1 MALPDYQSLM
11 LPLLQ
16 YAGVAEGEITTSK
29 AVEFLAQ
36 ALKLTEA
43 DLKEML
49 PSGTQSTFVNRVGW
63 AATYMKKAGLLAS
76 TRRGYYRITER
87 GPQLLAEQP
96 QFINNKTLKRYP
108 EFREFINQKRAR
120 ADGDKTI
127 LETELT
133 PDRPVP
139 TPSEALEAAYKNLRD
154 ELADELLAKIKAT
167 SPAFFERIVV
177 ELLVKMG
184 YGGSLVDAG
193 KAIGRSGDGGID
205 GIIKEDKLGLDVIY
219 LQAKRWERTP
229 VGRPEI
235 MQFAGALQ
243 AQKANKGIFITTS
256 RFTDEARSYVSQIG
270 SKIVLIDGEQLTNL
284 MIDHDVGVSTVSLYP
299 VKKIDN
305 NYFDESI

>member
-49 PSGTQSTFVNRVGW
+49 PNGTQSTFVNRVGW

-87 GPQLLAEQP
+87 GRQLLAEQP

-127 LETELT
+127 LETEL
-133 PDRPVP
+133 
-139 TPSEALEAAYKNLRD
+139 
-154 ELADELLAKIKAT
+154 
-167 SPAFFERIVV
+167 
-177 ELLVKMG
+177 
-184 YGGSLVDAG
+184 
-193 KAIGRSGDGGID
+193 
-205 GIIKEDKLGLDVIY
+205 
-219 LQAKRWERTP
+219 
-229 VGRPEI
+229 
-235 MQFAGALQ
+235 
-243 AQKANKGIFITTS
+243 
-256 RFTDEARSYVSQIG
+256 
-270 SKIVLIDGEQLTNL
+270 
-284 MIDHDVGVSTVSLYP
+284 
-299 VKKIDN
+299 
-305 NYFDESI
+305 